1 MTENGQPTVERAM
14 AGDREAFGELV
25 AKYQSIVYATTYHFV
40 GRFDVA
46 EDLAQDCFLE
56 AYRSLSGLR
65 DTAKFGAW
73 LRTIARRVCS
83 KWLSRRKA
91 GPSALGDATV
101 ALADQAAHEDTVQA
115 VQVAIHSLPAKYR
128 EAIVLRHMTELSYEE
143 MGDVLGL
150 SVNAV
155 AVRLH
160 RARQMLR
167 PKLESLR

>member
-1 MTENGQPTVERAM
+1 MIERDQRTVERAM
-14 AGDREAFGELV
+14 AGDPEAFGELV
-25 AKYQSIVYATTYHFV
+25 AKYQNTVYATTYHFV

-46 EDLAQDCFLE
+46 EDLAQECFIE

-65 DTAKFGAW
+65 DAAKFGAW
-73 LRTIARRVCS
+73 LRTIARRVCA
-83 KWLSRRKA
+83 KWLSMRKA
-91 GPSALGDATV
+91 EPPALGDATE
-101 ALADQAAHEDTVQA
+101 ALADRPEQGDTIDAVQA
-115 VQVAIHSLPAKYR
+115 AIHSLPAKYR
-128 EAIVLRHMTELSYEE
+128 EAIVLRHMAELSYEE

-160 RARQMLR
+160 RARKLLR

>member
-1 MTENGQPTVERAM
+1 M

-46 EDLAQDCFLE
+46 EDLAQECFIE
-56 AYRSLSGLR
+56 AYRCLSGLR

-73 LRTIARRVCS
+73 LRTIARRVCA
-83 KWLSRRKA
+83 KWLSKRRA
-91 GPSALGDATV
+91 EPSALADATE
-101 ALADQAAHEDTVQA
+101 ACADQPAQGEMIEAVQA
-115 VQVAIHSLPAKYR
+115 AIHSLPVGYR
-128 EAIVLRHMTELSYEE
+128 EAIVLRHMAELSYEE

-150 SVNAV
+150 SANAV